1 MPPGIP
7 NTPTLND
14 SDMQQAEMISMIY
27 KDNLWAAIGLR
38 KKKVKHLPRYAR
50 VWLYTKKHPDAN
62 SGTRNEEPV
71 GVISTTDLI
80 PEVNPN
86 LGIWVKVGWKW
97 LSSDSNDKLYV
108 KVTPLTRCEY
118 ETDLAFGLYKK
129 LRVSRCRIR
138 ELIREWRG
146 DAIDWYDG

>member
-1 MPPGIP
+1 MFKAK
-7 NTPTLND
+7 N
-14 SDMQQAEMISMIY
+14 
-27 KDNLWAAIGLR
+27 
-38 KKKVKHLPRYAR
+38 HLPRYAR
-50 VWLYTKKHPDAN
+50 VWVYTKEYPDA
-62 SGTRNEEPV
+62 SCGIRGIEPV

-97 LSSDSNDKLYV
+97 LSSDSADKSYI

-118 ETDLAFGLYKK
+118 ETDLAFKLYKK

-138 ELIREWRG
+138 SLIKKWRG
-146 DAIDWYDG
+146 DEVEWYDG